1 MISNTLNRFA
11 AACGDQN
18 FFSFPTWYKYL
29 EQETVGRGDNA
40 RCVVEFSLRNDSG
53 KFQGDDLLLVILA
66 IIDILIRVAG
76 LVALAFILIGGI
88 KYITSQGSPEGT
100 KNAKDTIFNA
110 IIGLVIAIIAA
121 SVVAF
126 IGRTL
131 R

>member
-1 MISNTLNRFA
+1 MIQSFLSNFA
-11 AACGDQN
+11 AACGNQN

-29 EQETVGRGDNA
+29 EQKTVGSGDSA
-40 RCVVEFSLRNDSG
+40 KCVVEFSLKEGS
-53 KFQGDDLLLVILA
+53 KFNGDDILLVILA
-66 IIDILIRVAG
+66 IIDILIRIAG
-76 LVALAFILIGGI
+76 LVALAFILVGGI

-110 IIGLVIAIIAA
+110 ILGLLIAIIAA

-131 R
+131 K